1 MVQGL
6 DEVAPARVG
15 RLVEDL
21 STAQLADA
29 YLNTKRRQCTGN
41 TIRNYRWALG
51 CLERVYPILPRVI
64 EDIIRFVRSEPLRSS
79 NSKRNLY
86 NTIKAFYSWIKES
99 KNPLIPELP
108 AINFGRRR
116 AGEKRGRRVGGCN
129 RPGNV
134 SLPATLKSD

>member
-29 YLNTKRRQCTGN
+29 YLDTKRRQCTDN

-51 CLERVYPILPRVI
+51 YLERVYPTLSRVSD
-64 EDIIRFVRSEPLRSS
+64 DIIHFVRNEP
-79 NSKRNLY
+79 
-86 NTIKAFYSWIKES
+86 FQ
-99 KNPLIPELP
+99 IPDATSTTP
-108 AINFGRRR
+108 SG
-116 AGEKRGRRVGGCN
+116 
-129 RPGNV
+129 PGHGQEC
-134 SLPATLKSD
+134 SL